1 MKKITLL
8 LVLVLILSCSTSDDN
23 GGTPIIETSNYF
35 PLTLSSYWTYNNNNN
50 NEQGST
56 RDSLYTTYNEVLNG
70 LNYTKLIASDP
81 VSGFMTSMMSQ
92 SLLRTTE
99 SKLLLNGEFGTPPIA
114 GFPDINIPLI
124 DLIIYDKEAENGTVL
139 SEVTGEIEEIISEI
153 PISIGYTIST
163 IQGEI
168 LEEGYGDFTDNKVLI
183 SSIKVN
189 LSISANIEILGTIIQ
204 IPILQAQDVVLS
216 ENYFASSVGLIYS
229 DSLIE
234 YQLEDLSSLG
244 IDLPIPAKDS
254 STTTQ
259 NIDTYQIEN

>member
-1 MKKITLL
+1 MKKIALL
-8 LVLVLILSCSTSDDN
+8 LVLILIVSCSTSDDN
-23 GGTPIIETSNYF
+23 GGTSILETSNYF
-35 PLTLSSYWTYNNNNN
+35 PLTLSSYWNYNNE
-50 NEQGST
+50 NEEGIA
-56 RDSLYTTYNEVLNG
+56 RDSLYTASNEVLNG
-70 LNYTKLIASDP
+70 LNYTKLIASEP
-81 VSGFMTSMMSQ
+81 ISGFMTSMMSQ
-92 SLLRTTE
+92 SLMRTSE
-99 SKLLLNGEFGTPPIA
+99 SKLFLNGEFGTPIIE
-114 GFPDINIPLI
+114 GFPNISIPLT
-124 DLIIYDKEAENGTVL
+124 DLIIYDKEAENGTLL
-139 SEVTGEIEEIISEI
+139 SEEIGEIVEVIDAI
-153 PISIGYTIST
+153 PISINYTIST

-189 LSISANIEILGTIIQ
+189 ISISANIEILGTIIQ

-216 ENYFASSVGLIYS
+216 KNYFASSVGLIYS

>member
-8 LVLVLILSCSTSDDN
+8 LVLVLIVSCSTSDDS
-23 GGTPIIETSNYF
+23 GGTPIVETSNYF
-35 PLTLSSYWTYNNNNN
+35 PLTLNSYWTYNND

-56 RDSLYTTYNEVLNG
+56 RDSLYAASNEVLNG

-92 SLLRTTE
+92 SLMRTTE
-99 SKLLLNGEFGTPPIA
+99 SKLLLNGEFGTPPIE

-124 DLIIYDKEAENGTVL
+124 DLIIYDKEAGNGTVL

-153 PISIGYTIST
+153 PISIEYTIST

-168 LEEGYGDFTDNKVLI
+168 LEEGTGDFTDNKVLI

-204 IPILQAQDVVLS
+204 IPILQAQDVIKTT
-216 ENYFASSVGLIYS
+216 NYFASSVGLIFS
-229 DSLIE
+229 ESLIE
-234 YQLEDLSSLG
+234 YELEDLSSLG
-244 IDLPIPAKDS
+244 IDLPIPAEAS
-254 STTTQ
+254 SIAIQ

>member
-8 LVLVLILSCSTSDDN
+8 LVLVLIVSCSTSDDS
-23 GGTPIIETSNYF
+23 GGTPIVETSNYF
-35 PLTLSSYWTYNNNNN
+35 PLTLNSYWTYNND

-56 RDSLYTTYNEVLNG
+56 RDSLYAASNEVLNG

-92 SLLRTTE
+92 SLMRTTE
-99 SKLLLNGEFGTPPIA
+99 SKLLLNGEFGTPPIE

-124 DLIIYDKEAENGTVL
+124 DLIIFDKEAGNGTVL

-153 PISIGYTIST
+153 PISIEYTIST

-168 LEEGYGDFTDNKVLI
+168 LEEGTGDFTDNKVLI

-204 IPILQAQDVVLS
+204 IPILQAQDVIKTT
-216 ENYFASSVGLIYS
+216 NYFASSVGLIFS
-229 DSLIE
+229 ESLIE
-234 YQLEDLSSLG
+234 YELEDLSSLG
-244 IDLPIPAKDS
+244 IDLPIPAEAS
-254 STTTQ
+254 SIAIQ

>member
-1 MKKITLL
+1 MKKIALL
-8 LVLVLILSCSTSDDN
+8 LVLILIVSCSTSDDN
-23 GGTPIIETSNYF
+23 GGTSILETSNYF
-35 PLTLSSYWTYNNNNN
+35 PLTLSSYWNYNNE
-50 NEQGST
+50 NEEGIA
-56 RDSLYTTYNEVLNG
+56 RDSLYTASNEVLNG
-70 LNYTKLIASDP
+70 LNYTKLIASEP
-81 VSGFMTSMMSQ
+81 ISGFMTSMMSQ
-92 SLLRTTE
+92 SLMRTSE
-99 SKLLLNGEFGTPPIA
+99 SKLFLNGEFGTPIIE
-114 GFPDINIPLI
+114 GFPNISIPLT
-124 DLIIYDKEAENGTVL
+124 DLIIYDKEAENGTLL
-139 SEVTGEIEEIISEI
+139 SEEIGEIVEVIDAI
-153 PISIGYTIST
+153 PISINYTIST

-189 LSISANIEILGTIIQ
+189 ISISANIEILGTIIQ

-244 IDLPIPAKDS
+244 IDLPIPAEAS
-254 STTTQ
+254 SIATQ

>member
-1 MKKITLL
+1 MKKIALL
-8 LVLVLILSCSTSDDN
+8 LVLILIVSCSTSDDN
-23 GGTPIIETSNYF
+23 GGTSILETSNYF
-35 PLTLSSYWTYNNNNN
+35 PLTLSSYWNYNNE
-50 NEQGST
+50 NEEGIA
-56 RDSLYTTYNEVLNG
+56 RDSLYTASIEVLNG
-70 LNYTKLIASDP
+70 LNYTKLIASEP
-81 VSGFMTSMMSQ
+81 ISGFMTSMMSQ
-92 SLLRTTE
+92 SLMRTSE
-99 SKLLLNGEFGTPPIA
+99 SKLFLNGEFGTPIIE
-114 GFPDINIPLI
+114 GFPNISIPLT
-124 DLIIYDKEAENGTVL
+124 DLIIYDKEAENGTLL
-139 SEVTGEIEEIISEI
+139 SEEIGEIVEVIDAI
-153 PISIGYTIST
+153 PISINYTIST

-189 LSISANIEILGTIIQ
+189 ISISANIEILGTIIQ

-216 ENYFASSVGLIYS
+216 KNYFASSVGLIYS

>member
-8 LVLVLILSCSTSDDN
+8 LVLVLIVSCSTSDDS
-23 GGTPIIETSNYF
+23 GGTPIVETSNYF
-35 PLTLSSYWTYNNNNN
+35 PLTLNSYWTYNND

-56 RDSLYTTYNEVLNG
+56 RDSLYAASNEVLNG

-92 SLLRTTE
+92 SLMRTTE
-99 SKLLLNGEFGTPPIA
+99 SKLLLNGEFGTPPIE

-124 DLIIYDKEAENGTVL
+124 DLIIYDKEAGNGTVL

-153 PISIGYTIST
+153 PISIEYTIST

-168 LEEGYGDFTDNKVLI
+168 LEEGTGDFTDNKVLI

-204 IPILQAQDVVLS
+204 IPILQAQDVIKTT
-216 ENYFASSVGLIYS
+216 NYFASGVGLIFS
-229 DSLIE
+229 ESLIE
-234 YQLEDLSSLG
+234 YELEDLSSLG
-244 IDLPIPAKDS
+244 IDLPIPAEAS
-254 STTTQ
+254 SIAIQ

>member
-8 LVLVLILSCSTSDDN
+8 LVLVLIVSCSTSDDS
-23 GGTPIIETSNYF
+23 GGTPIVETSNYF
-35 PLTLSSYWTYNNNNN
+35 PLTLNSYWTYNND

-56 RDSLYTTYNEVLNG
+56 RDSLYAASNEVLNG

-92 SLLRTTE
+92 SLMRTTE
-99 SKLLLNGEFGTPPIA
+99 SKLLLNGEFGTPPIE

-124 DLIIYDKEAENGTVL
+124 DLIIYDKEAGNGTVL

-153 PISIGYTIST
+153 PISIEYTIST

-204 IPILQAQDVVLS
+204 IPILQAQDVIKTT
-216 ENYFASSVGLIYS
+216 NYFASSVGLIFS
-229 DSLIE
+229 ESLIE
-234 YQLEDLSSLG
+234 YELEDLSSLG
-244 IDLPIPAKDS
+244 IDLPIPAEAS
-254 STTTQ
+254 SIAIQ